1 MNENIVENIPDDAGR
16 KTLSRTRWGMAA
28 GYAVAAAFVILA
40 AAYIYS
46 HCEDFAFVSLI
57 SLPYLVAAGLTQLL
71 CFLIGALQFRLFLR
85 HHGVCLRF
93 SELMAV
99 TTSVCLGNLLLP
111 MRAGSGGAALYLKEV
126 HGLSLLCFG
135 VIFAGAGLLT
145 VLVNTGLALFGF
157 VVLYLQYG
165 FFDPTLSISV
175 ACLFAACCYLCMF
188 PPTVNGTGS
197 GFIRL
202 VMEAIRSWRFLS
214 QDRMLLLKLTLLIG
228 LISLLIAG
236 CFYFIY
242 RAMGSPLSMGAA
254 LITSTLG
261 SLATLIPGV
270 PGSLGIF
277 DAVAIKIPQLF
288 GLDTARSLCATLVYR
303 LVFFSCAM
311 ALGVPGLLYLAAIV
325 RSHKVNGLAKRIVS

>member
-1 MNENIVENIPDDAGR
+1 MDNDIIEDIPGDAGR
-16 KTLSRTRWGMAA
+16 QPLIRTGWGIAA
-28 GYAVAAAFVILA
+28 GYTVAAAFVILS

-46 HCEDFAFVSLI
+46 HREDFDFISLI
-57 SLPYLVAAGLTQLL
+57 SLPDLVIAGIIQLL

-85 HHGVCLRF
+85 HHGVCMRF

-99 TTSVCLGNLLLP
+99 TMSVCLGNLLLP

-126 HGLSLLCFG
+126 HGLSLLLFG

-157 VVLYLQYG
+157 IVLYLQYG

-175 ACLFAACCYLCMF
+175 AFLFAACCYLCMF
-188 PPTVNGTGS
+188 PPTVNCTGS
-197 GFIRL
+197 GSLRL
-202 VMEAIRSWRFLS
+202 LMEAIRSWRVLS
-214 QDRMLLLKLTLLIG
+214 RDRVLLFKLTLSIG
-228 LISLLIAG
+228 LISLAIAG

-261 SLATLIPGV
+261 NLVTLIPGV

-277 DAVAIKIPQLF
+277 DAVVIKIPQLF

-303 LVFFSCAM
+303 LVFFSYAM
-311 ALGVPGLLYLAAIV
+311 ALGIPGLLYLAAIMRTHSV
-325 RSHKVNGLAKRIVS
+325 KD